1 MTKILANDG
10 INKAG
15 LQLLQ
20 DAGFT
25 VDTTFIPQNELASKI
40 ADYDILLVRS
50 ATKVS
55 KEIIDAATNLKLI
68 GRGGVGIDNI
78 DSVYAKSKGIP
89 VVNTP
94 AASSVSVAELVFAHL
109 YSGCRF
115 LNLSNKD
122 LPLNP
127 SGNFKDLKNAASK
140 GIELKGKILGILG
153 FGRIGQEV
161 AKIAIGSGMN
171 VLAYDPFFKSKD
183 IEVSFHEALKLN
195 PILIKIPMASKETV
209 LQNSDF
215 ITLHVPGGPEAVIGA
230 VEFEMMKKGAG
241 LVNCARGGVVD
252 EVAMTEALKNGKL
265 AFAGVDVFAIE
276 PPVYQDFIGLPN
288 VSVSA
293 HVGASTVEA
302 QERIGK
308 EIATIIINHFKN

>member
-20 DAGFT
+20 DAGFEVET
-25 VDTTFIPQNELASKI
+25 NFIPQNELASKI
-40 ADYDILLVRS
+40 ANYDILLVRS
-50 ATKVS
+50 ATKVT
-55 KEIIDAATNLKLI
+55 KEVIDAGINLKLI

-127 SGNFKDLKNAASK
+127 SGNFKDLKMQH
-140 GIELKGKILGILG
+140 LK
-153 FGRIGQEV
+153 
-161 AKIAIGSGMN
+161 
-171 VLAYDPFFKSKD
+171 VLN
-183 IEVSFHEALKLN
+183 LKEK
-195 PILIKIPMASKETV
+195 PW
-209 LQNSDF
+209 
-215 ITLHVPGGPEAVIGA
+215 
-230 VEFEMMKKGAG
+230 EF
-241 LVNCARGGVVD
+241 
-252 EVAMTEALKNGKL
+252 
-265 AFAGVDVFAIE
+265 
-276 PPVYQDFIGLPN
+276 
-288 VSVSA
+288 
-293 HVGASTVEA
+293 
-302 QERIGK
+302 
-308 EIATIIINHFKN
+308 

>member
-20 DAGFT
+20 DAGFM

-50 ATKVS
+50 ATKVT

-127 SGNFKDLKNAASK
+127 SGTFKDLKNAASK
-140 GIELKGKILGILG
+140 GIELKGKTLGILG

-171 VLAYDPFFKSKD
+171 VMAYDPFFKSKD

-195 PILIKIPMASKETV
+195 PILVKIPMVSKEAV

-252 EVAMTEALKNGKL
+252 ELAMTEALKNGKL

-276 PPVYQDFIGLPN
+276 PPVFHEFIGMPN

>member
-10 INKAG
+10 LNKAG
-15 LQLLQ
+15 LELLEA
-20 DAGFT
+20 AGFL
-25 VDTTFIPQNELASKI
+25 VDTQFIPQAELPSKI
-40 ADYDILLVRS
+40 ANYDILLVRS
-50 ATKVS
+50 ATKVT
-55 KEIIDAATNLKLI
+55 KEVIDAATNLKLI

-78 DSVYAKSKGIP
+78 DSVYAKSRGIP

-127 SGNFKDLKNAASK
+127 NGNFKELKNAASK
-140 GIELKGKILGILG
+140 GLELKGKTIGILG

-171 VLAYDPFFKSKD
+171 VLAFDPFYKSVD
-183 IEVSFHEALKLN
+183 ISFSFHEALKLN
-195 PILIKIPMASKETV
+195 PVLLKIPMSDKETV
-209 LQNSDF
+209 LRSSDF
-215 ITLHVPGGPEAVIGA
+215 ITLHVPGGEVPVIGA
-230 VEFEMMKKGAG
+230 SEFEMMKKGSG

-252 EVAMTEALKNGKL
+252 ELAMTAALRSGQL
-265 AFAGVDVFAIE
+265 AFAGIDVFAQE
-276 PPVYQDFIGLPN
+276 PPVFTDFIGLPN

-308 EIATIIINHFKN
+308 EIATIIINHFKK

>member
-20 DAGFT
+20 DAGFM

-50 ATKVS
+50 ATKVT

-140 GIELKGKILGILG
+140 GIELKGKTLGILG

-171 VLAYDPFFKSKD
+171 VMAYDPFFKSKD

-195 PILIKIPMASKETV
+195 PILVKIPMVSKEAV

-252 EVAMTEALKNGKL
+252 ELAMTEALKNGKL

-276 PPVYQDFIGLPN
+276 PPVFHEFIGMPN

>member
-215 ITLHVPGGPEAVIGA
+215 ITSHVPGGPEAVIGA
-230 VEFEMMKKGAG
+230 GEFEMMKKGAG